1 MTSDKPSADARPQT
15 STGAANPADT
25 AGRAEV
31 RADEIVPDD
40 KDWTWVL
47 ERPCPECGLDLPSVE
62 AVDVSAMIRENVDAW
77 RLVLTDASTDLEA
90 LALREVP
97 NRWSTLEYGCHV
109 RDVYKLFGVR
119 LHLMM
124 TEEDPEFA
132 NWNPDD
138 PEVTAGYASATP
150 SEVAADLVHAGLA
163 LADRFGS
170 IHGAE
175 WDRRG
180 RRSDGADFTVAS
192 FAKYL
197 IHDPVH
203 HLHDVGHPSG

>member
-1 MTSDKPSADARPQT
+1 MTTDKPRVDARPQT
-15 STGAANPADT
+15 STGPANPADT

-62 AVDVSAMIRENVDAW
+62 AVDVSAMIRANVDAW
-77 RLVLTDASTDLEA
+77 RLILTDASTDLEA
-90 LALREVP
+90 VALREVP

-138 PEVTAGYASATP
+138 PEVTAGYARATP
-150 SEVAADLVHAGLA
+150 SEVAADLVQAGLA

-203 HLHDVGHPSG
+203 HLHDVGYPSG

>member
-1 MTSDKPSADARPQT
+1 MTSDKPSADARLEKSAGP
-15 STGAANPADT
+15 ANPADT

-90 LALREVP
+90 LALREVS

-119 LHLMM
+119 LDLMM

-150 SEVAADLVHAGLA
+150 REVADDLVHAGLA

-170 IHGAE
+170 IHGTE

-203 HLHDVGHPSG
+203 HLHDVGHPRG